1 MSAENWHEERNRL
14 VRLLKAIETGKISAT
29 VEDDG
34 KGFDTNLLEQTQ
46 GIGWSNI
53 RSRVDY
59 LKGKVDL
66 RSKIGEG
73 TSVHIEI
80 PL

>member
-1 MSAENWHEERNRL
+1 MKHAQARQ
-14 VRLLKAIETGKISAT
+14 AIVQVTTDAKQISIT

-34 KGFDTNLLEQTQ
+34 KGFDPQKLDNGR
-46 GIGWSNI
+46 GIGWINI

-59 LKGKVDL
+59 LKGKIDT
-66 RSKIGEG
+66 RSQSGEG
-73 TSVHIEI
+73 TSVHIEL